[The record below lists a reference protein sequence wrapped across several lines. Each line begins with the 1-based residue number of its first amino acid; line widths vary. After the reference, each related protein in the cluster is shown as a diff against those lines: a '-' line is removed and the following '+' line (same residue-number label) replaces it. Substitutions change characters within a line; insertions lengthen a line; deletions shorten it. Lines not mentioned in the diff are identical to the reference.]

1 MKGKAVSTFYSYRF
15 VGLNPLDG
23 GPLFDDY
30 SDRIDLLKNMDKYDT
45 YTTVLKATGKRDP
58 SISGNLYNNFSYK
71 RIRASVVFAYSLGAS
86 LRLSRVFSQAI
97 KDSDNR
103 NIYSEYNVGRAL
115 LNRWKVPGDEK
126 KTIIPAILSV
136 SDPGYGVYGRHW
148 SVNSSYEGVFI
159 ADNYWDM
166 YDYCDARVV
175 SADYLKCS
183 NVSLSYV
190 FPEKWLKKAGISRL
204 ESTLS
209 ATNLFTICS
218 KKLKGQTP
226 TQSVFS
232 QIQLSERPTI
242 SLGLNVSF

>member
-58 SISGNLYNNFSYK
+58 SISGNLYSNFSYK
-71 RIRASVVFAYSLGAS
+71 RIRANVVFAYSLGAS

-166 YDYCDARVV
+166 YDYCVRVV
-175 SADYLKCS
+175 SA
-183 NVSLSYV
+183 
-190 FPEKWLKKAGISRL
+190 I
-204 ESTLS
+204 
-209 ATNLFTICS
+209 I
-218 KKLKGQTP
+218 
-226 TQSVFS
+226 
-232 QIQLSERPTI
+232 
-242 SLGLNVSF
+242 